1 MQELS
6 FKSTALNSV
15 LTSALE
21 KEGFVNRSPIQAKVI
36 PLRLKGKNV
45 LGVAPTGTG
54 KTLSYL
60 CPVLS
65 DLKDDGHVQAVI
77 LSPTVALL
85 SQIKDVASKLLD
97 DRGFSKGA
105 AKAIYDEKGFTKSSP
120 LIVLITP
127 SLYPKVTSHYPVNEL
142 KRVIIDEGD
151 RIAFDGFA
159 SCLTSLSKAKERGR
173 ISFFSAS
180 VKEQDRTRI
189 KKRFH
194 ILNVVDVRKE
204 ITNKSV
210 THHRVDIRTSS
221 KAEALKA
228 FLEQKKPYKTIAFV
242 SSKEELYKVS
252 EELKKRN
259 VRFLFVHGALDKRLI
274 KQTRDKFRKDAEH
287 LLLASDYVSRGID
300 IPQVD
305 TIISLDLPFDLDY
318 YFHRAGRAGRFDA
331 PGNSYF
337 FVSDSDGD
345 QLQKAKDLNKRG
357 LTFDT
362 LILSNGILRQSRGN
376 YEFKNRG
383 KKDRAENEKLQKQ
396 IRHAVNKTKTKK
408 VKPNYKKR
416 VQRAVDLVK
425 LKHRKKVVLT
435 NIIKS
440 GGNAQDFHREDEKPK
455 RKKK

>member
-337 FVSDSDGD
+337 FVSDSDED

>member
-97 DRGFSKGA
+97 DMGFSKGA
-105 AKAIYDEKGFTKSSP
+105 VKAIYDEKDFTKSSP

-221 KAEALKA
+221 KAEALKT

-274 KQTRDKFRKDAEH
+274 KQTRDKFRKDEEH

-337 FVSDSDGD
+337 FVSDSDED

-383 KKDRAENEKLQKQ
+383 KKDRAENGKLQKQ

-416 VQRAVDLVK
+416 VKRAVDLVK

-455 RKKK
+455 WKKK

>member
-105 AKAIYDEKGFTKSSP
+105 VKAIYDEKDFTKSSP

-159 SCLTSLSKAKERGR
+159 SCLTSLSKAKEKGR

-274 KQTRDKFRKDAEH
+274 KQTRDKFRKDEEH

-337 FVSDSDGD
+337 FVSDSDED

-416 VQRAVDLVK
+416 VQRAVDLIK

>member
-97 DRGFSKGA
+97 DMGFSKGA
-105 AKAIYDEKGFTKSSP
+105 VKAIYDEKDFTKSSP

-259 VRFLFVHGALDKRLI
+259 VHFLFVHGALDKRLI
-274 KQTRDKFRKDAEH
+274 KQTRDKFRKDEEH

-337 FVSDSDGD
+337 FVSDSDED

-357 LTFDT
+357 LIFDT

-416 VQRAVDLVK
+416 VKRAVDLVK